1 MRDHRM
7 ESFSE
12 FWPFYVGEHSKPG
25 TRALHLAG
33 SSLALLL
40 VTLAVARRRPAHLL
54 TALAAGYGLAWIGHF
69 FVERNRP
76 ATFRY
81 PAWSFLGDWKMF
93 GLACRGRLGA
103 EVERLARAVPGSVDA
118 QA

>member
-1 MRDHRM
+1 MGDRRM

-40 VTLAVARRRPAHLL
+40 VTLAIARRRPAYFLA
-54 TALAAGYGLAWIGHF
+54 ALAAGYGLAWIGHF
-69 FVERNRP
+69 FVEKNRP

-81 PAWSFLGDWKMF
+81 PLWSFLGDWKMF
-93 GLACRGRLGA
+93 GLACRGRLGT
-103 EVERLARAVPGSVDA
+103 EVERLERAAPKGVDA
-118 QA
+118 TA